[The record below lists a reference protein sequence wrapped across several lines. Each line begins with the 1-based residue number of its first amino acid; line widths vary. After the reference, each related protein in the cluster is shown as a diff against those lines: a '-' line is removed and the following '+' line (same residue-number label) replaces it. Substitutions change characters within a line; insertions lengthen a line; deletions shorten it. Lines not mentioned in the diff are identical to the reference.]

1 MKQQSAGSWHY
12 RTVGHDDLLLAVF
25 RPAYRPGT
33 QPAGRSY
40 FFDKANGSPLSSAAA
55 TGFTLSGLAM
65 RQPGGGSSRTM
76 PRRRSP
82 AVVIAATPPVI
93 SAIARAKALPPRW
106 PPSKGTAT
114 EPSSATA
121 TTDGSLSLAA
131 RAVPPSGSGCRWRIC
146 RQPGVQLRIA
156 RRCAPTRGRI
166 SRPNPRD
173 MSAVRAVGRPRTQR
187 AIAVRWQC
195 RPDRAQRSQCRRVVT
210 GLFSEYFR

>member
-114 EPSSATA
+114 EPSSVNR
-121 TTDGSLSLAA
+121 DNRRLFKFGSEQRCHRADQDAA
-131 RAVPPSGSGCRWRIC
+131 GAYADNRASS
-146 RQPGVQLRIA
+146 
-156 RRCAPTRGRI
+156 
-166 SRPNPRD
+166 
-173 MSAVRAVGRPRTQR
+173 
-187 AIAVRWQC
+187 
-195 RPDRAQRSQCRRVVT
+195 
-210 GLFSEYFR
+210 FE